1 MTDLLIWTELT
12 LTQFWL
18 LLAITIAAG
27 IVRGF
32 SGFALSAIVMAS
44 AATFIPPVQ
53 LIPICFWLE
62 LCASVLMARGGWQ
75 EADRSVVLGLVI
87 GSAIGTPIGL
97 ALTVSMPVELSKLIV
112 LILVIVLA
120 VVQLAK
126 LRIAFLATKAGLYI
140 SGLTAGVVTGLASV
154 GGMVV
159 ALYVLS
165 QDAPARKMRA
175 ALVLFLFVSSATS
188 MIYLLYFEVMTMTAI
203 KRAAVFAMPTFFG
216 VMIGQ
221 RMFIPR
227 LEPYYRPFCLTLLTG
242 LAVAGLIRTTLS

>member
-1 MTDLLIWTELT
+1 MTDLLALTELSVT
-12 LTQFWL
+12 EFWL
-18 LLAITIAAG
+18 LLGITTLAG

-62 LCASVLMARGGWQ
+62 LCASVLMARGGWK
-75 EADRSVVLGLVI
+75 EADRGTVMGLVI

-97 ALTVSMPVELSKLIV
+97 MLTTNIPVETSKLIV

-120 VVQLAK
+120 TVQLAK
-126 LRIAFLATKAGLYI
+126 VRIAFLATKAGLYT
-140 SGLTAGVVTGLASV
+140 SGLAAGIATGLASV

-175 ALVLFLFVSSATS
+175 ALVLFLFISSATS
-188 MIYLLYFEVMTMTAI
+188 MIYLIYFEVMTMTAI
-203 KRAAVFAMPTFFG
+203 KRAAIYALPTFAG
-216 VMIGQ
+216 VVIGQ
-221 RMFIPR
+221 RLFTPKF
-227 LEPYYRPFCLTLLTG
+227 EPYYRPFCLTLLTG
-242 LAVAGLIRTTLS
+242 LAVAGLIRTALT

>member
-1 MTDLLIWTELT
+1 MTDLLALT
-12 LTQFWL
+12 DLTITQFWL
-18 LLAITIAAG
+18 LLGITTLAG

-44 AATFIPPVQ
+44 AATFLPPVQ

-62 LCASVLMARGGWQ
+62 LCASVLMARGGWK
-75 EADRSVVLGLVI
+75 EADRGTVFGLVV

-97 ALTVSMPVELSKLIV
+97 LLTVSMPVETSKLVV

-126 LRIAFLATKAGLYI
+126 VRIAFLGTKAGLYV
-140 SGLTAGVVTGLASV
+140 SGLTAGIVTGLASV

-175 ALVLFLFVSSATS
+175 ALVLFLFISSATS
-188 MIYLLYFEVMTMTAI
+188 MIYLIYFEVMTMTAI
-203 KRAAVFAMPTFFG
+203 KRAAVFALPTFAG
-216 VMIGQ
+216 VVIGQ
-221 RMFIPR
+221 RMFTPKF
-227 LEPYYRPFCLTLLTG
+227 EPFYRPFCLTLLTG
-242 LAVAGLIRTTLS
+242 LAVAGLIRTSMT

>member
-1 MTDLLIWTELT
+1 MTDLLTWVDLT
-12 LTQFWL
+12 ATQGWL
-18 LLAITIAAG
+18 LLAITVMAG

-32 SGFALSAIVMAS
+32 SGFALSAVVMAS

-75 EADRSVVLGLVI
+75 EADRGIVMGLVI
-87 GSAIGTPIGL
+87 GSAVGTPIGL
-97 ALTVSMPVELSKLIV
+97 YLTTTLPVDTSRLIV

-120 VVQLAK
+120 TVQLAK
-126 LRIAFLATKAGLYI
+126 VRIAALATKAGLYL
-140 SGLTAGVVTGLASV
+140 SGLTAGIVTGLASV

-165 QDAPARKMRA
+165 QDAPAHKMRA

-188 MIYLLYFEVMTMTAI
+188 MIYLIYFEVMTGTAI
-203 KRAAVFAMPTFFG
+203 RRAAIFALPTFIG
-216 VMIGQ
+216 VIIGQ
-221 RMFIPR
+221 RLFTPR
-227 LEPYYRPFCLTLLTG
+227 LAGYYRPFCLTLLCA
-242 LAVAGLIRTTLS
+242 LAGAGLVRLTLS